1 MLRRTLTETLFLTVK
16 NRNKQVFINSNKNKQ
31 IFSDIFI
38 QYNIMQ
44 TFKVNKPELYIL
56 TQINVTNNMRKST
69 HGQMPFLKT
78 FKTHNY
84 IIYCLGILYPSIK
97 EHTGLNNCKG
107 KVGSTQVLQM
117 YL

>member
-1 MLRRTLTETLFLTVK
+1 MLRTLTETLFLTVK

-38 QYNIMQ
+38 QCNTMQ
-44 TFKVNKPELYIL
+44 TFKVHKPELYIL
-56 TQINVTNNMRKST
+56 TQINVTNNMRKSA

-78 FKTHNY
+78 FKHNY
-84 IIYCLGILYPSIK
+84 IIYCLGILYSSIK
-97 EHTGLNNCKG
+97 EHTGLNNPKG